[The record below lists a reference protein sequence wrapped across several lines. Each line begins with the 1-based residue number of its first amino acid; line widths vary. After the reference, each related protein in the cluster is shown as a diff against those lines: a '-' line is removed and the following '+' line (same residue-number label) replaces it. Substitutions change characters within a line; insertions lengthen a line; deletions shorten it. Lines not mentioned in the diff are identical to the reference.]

1 MDIEDQ
7 IKNLTEEGTKALNLG
22 EFEKA
27 IEKFSE
33 VSELSTIIYGNV
45 SEEYAKALYNYGRAL
60 LENAMVQNK
69 VLANDA
75 LEQQSKNDTITDDL
89 LQQQPN
95 TSHLY
100 FEGEPDFSDGN
111 DEGDVVNL
119 VEEIDYTN
127 AQAITETIAETT
139 ISNDDQSDDDLT
151 LAWQILEL
159 ARITYLK
166 IDSKD
171 KEKKLILGE
180 IYIKLGDVSLESE
193 NLDQAAIDYQE
204 GVKIKSEFLPEDN
217 QLLPDRSRLESAI
230 DYVQKAI
237 IVLQNRKKNLKSQ
250 LIALQEKVGKG
261 KQVATT
267 DDEDSSIIEDEIKE
281 IDELLVEMETKLEDL
296 KTVKSSNDELK
307 LNPIDMTMDEYV
319 KSQQSII
326 TAPKSTTTPNIN
338 SLSSSTI
345 INDLTPL
352 IKKKSTTATT
362 AINDDNVKKS
372 KTSNVE

>member
-111 DEGDVVNL
+111 DEVDVVNL
-119 VEEIDYTN
+119 VEEIDS
-127 AQAITETIAETT
+127 ITETIAETT

-307 LNPIDMTMDEYV
+307 LNPIDMTMDEY
-319 KSQQSII
+319 K
-326 TAPKSTTTPNIN
+326 KSTTT
-338 SLSSSTI
+338 
-345 INDLTPL
+345 
-352 IKKKSTTATT
+352 TT
-362 AINDDNVKKS
+362 AINDDSKNNEFNQEKKRTLESDNDNNNSEDVKKS

>member
-1 MDIEDQ
+1 FNMDIEDQ

-111 DEGDVVNL
+111 DEVDVVNL
-119 VEEIDYTN
+119 VEEIDS
-127 AQAITETIAETT
+127 ITETIAETT

-281 IDELLVEMETKLEDL
+281 IDELLVEMETK
-296 KTVKSSNDELK
+296 K
-307 LNPIDMTMDEYV
+307 
-319 KSQQSII
+319 
-326 TAPKSTTTPNIN
+326 KSTTT
-338 SLSSSTI
+338 
-345 INDLTPL
+345 
-352 IKKKSTTATT
+352 TT
-362 AINDDNVKKS
+362 AINDDSKNNEFNQEKKRTLESDNDNNNSEDVKKS

>member
-1 MDIEDQ
+1 FNMDIEDQ

-111 DEGDVVNL
+111 DEVDVVNL
-119 VEEIDYTN
+119 VEEID
-127 AQAITETIAETT
+127 
-139 ISNDDQSDDDLT
+139 S
-151 LAWQILEL
+151 WQILEL

-307 LNPIDMTMDEYV
+307 LNPIDMTMDEY
-319 KSQQSII
+319 K
-326 TAPKSTTTPNIN
+326 KSTTT
-338 SLSSSTI
+338 
-345 INDLTPL
+345 
-352 IKKKSTTATT
+352 TT
-362 AINDDNVKKS
+362 AINDDSKNNEFNQEKKRTLESDNDNNNSEDVKKS

>member
-111 DEGDVVNL
+111 DEVDVVNL
-119 VEEIDYTN
+119 VEEIDS
-127 AQAITETIAETT
+127 ITETIAETT

-281 IDELLVEMETKLEDL
+281 IDELLVEMETK
-296 KTVKSSNDELK
+296 K
-307 LNPIDMTMDEYV
+307 
-319 KSQQSII
+319 
-326 TAPKSTTTPNIN
+326 KSTTT
-338 SLSSSTI
+338 
-345 INDLTPL
+345 
-352 IKKKSTTATT
+352 TT
-362 AINDDNVKKS
+362 AINDDSKNNEFNQEKKRTLESDNDNNNSEDVKKS